1 MLTWLYGEREAD
13 RIIHAAHLRSRKSS
27 KSKKEKKKKET
38 FVADINATIENN
50 EKVVRGLIKLVNEK
64 YWKVIYDEY
73 NFPPDLIEG
82 VCLEKIF
89 MHRKNFNPV

>member
-1 MLTWLYGEREAD
+1 MQLSKTM
-13 RIIHAAHLRSRKSS
+13 RKWYS
-27 KSKKEKKKKET
+27 
-38 FVADINATIENN
+38 
-50 EKVVRGLIKLVNEK
+50 GLIRLVNEK